1 MTTNN
6 SILVDNVRSNKS
18 DNMVWAVY
26 VQGNEQQTC
35 YCKSPYA
42 AMKMAFLLK
51 KQTGLYIS
59 DICLTRLSLEIRK
72 LKEAALAP
80 EQKEAKE
87 HFDEATEQREQNQA
101 SLNSAESRGS
111 KSIAQT
117 VEQFVEEHSVDNVL
131 AKADEE
137 KAKAKAKGKRKSN
150 KPKASAK
157 KQKEEKE
164 KVAN

>member
-1 MTTNN
+1 MTTRN

-26 VQGNEQQTC
+26 AQGNEQQTC

-51 KQTGLYIS
+51 KQTGYYIS
-59 DICLTRLSLEIRK
+59 DISLTRLSLEIKRLK
-72 LKEAALAP
+72 ELKEAAALTP
-80 EQKEAKE
+80 EQKEGKAASKREQSELAQIAEQEQSRLEIKE
-87 HFDEATEQREQNQA
+87 RIDEA
-101 SLNSAESRGS
+101 
-111 KSIAQT
+111 

-137 KAKAKAKGKRKSN
+137 KAKAKGKR
-150 KPKASAK
+150 
-157 KQKEEKE
+157 
-164 KVAN
+164 

>member
-26 VQGNEQQTC
+26 AQGNEQQTC

-42 AMKMAFLLK
+42 AMKMVFLLK

-72 LKEAALAP
+72 LKEAALTP
-80 EQKEAKE
+80 EQKEVKE
-87 HFDEATEQREQNQA
+87 KIDEA
-101 SLNSAESRGS
+101 
-111 KSIAQT
+111 

-137 KAKAKAKGKRKSN
+137 KAKAKGKRKSS

-157 KQKEEKE
+157 KQMEE
-164 KVAN
+164 VAA

>member
-6 SILVDNVRSNKS
+6 SILVANVRSNKS
-18 DNMVWAVY
+18 NNMVWAVY
-26 VQGNEQQTC
+26 AQGNEQQTC

-59 DICLTRLSLEIRK
+59 DICLARLSLEIRK
-72 LKEAALAP
+72 LKEAAMSP
-80 EQKEAKE
+80 EQVAAKE
-87 HFDEATEQREQNQA
+87 HVDE
-101 SLNSAESRGS
+101 L
-111 KSIAQT
+111 
-117 VEQFVEEHSVDNVL
+117 VEEFIEEHSVDNVL

-137 KAKAKAKGKRKSN
+137 KAKAKSKRKSS
-150 KPKASAK
+150 KPKAPAKK

>member
-6 SILVDNVRSNKS
+6 SILVSCVRSNKS
-18 DNMVWAVY
+18 DNNVWAVS
-26 VQGNEQQTC
+26 VQGEEQVKS
-35 YCKSPYA
+35 YCKSPYK
-42 AMKMAFLLK
+42 AMRYAFLLK
-51 KQTGLYIS
+51 KQTGYYIS

-72 LKEAALAP
+72 LKEAALTP

-87 HFDEATEQREQNQA
+87 KIDEA
-101 SLNSAESRGS
+101 
-111 KSIAQT
+111 

-137 KAKAKAKGKRKSN
+137 KAKAKGKRKSS

-157 KQKEEKE
+157 KQKEE
-164 KVAN
+164 VAA

>member
-1 MTTNN
+1 
-6 SILVDNVRSNKS
+6 
-18 DNMVWAVY
+18 
-26 VQGNEQQTC
+26 
-35 YCKSPYA
+35 
-42 AMKMAFLLK
+42 MKMAFLLK

-59 DICLTRLSLEIRK
+59 DICLARLSLEIRK
-72 LKEAALAP
+72 LKEAALTP

-87 HFDEATEQREQNQA
+87 KFDEA
-101 SLNSAESRGS
+101 
-111 KSIAQT
+111 

-137 KAKAKAKGKRKSN
+137 KAKAKGKRKSS

>member
-26 VQGNEQQTC
+26 AQGNEQQTC
-35 YCKSPYA
+35 YCKSPYS

-72 LKEAALAP
+72 LKEAAMSP
-80 EQKEAKE
+80 EQVAAKE
-87 HFDEATEQREQNQA
+87 HVDE
-101 SLNSAESRGS
+101 L
-111 KSIAQT
+111 
-117 VEQFVEEHSVDNVL
+117 VEEFIEEHSVDNVIV
-131 AKADEE
+131 KADEE
-137 KAKAKAKGKRKSN
+137 KAKAKGKRKSS
-150 KPKASAK
+150 KPKASAR
-157 KQKEEKE
+157 KQKEE
-164 KVAN
+164 VAA

>member
-6 SILVDNVRSNKS
+6 SILVANVRSNKS
-18 DNMVWAVY
+18 NNMVWAVY
-26 VQGNEQQTC
+26 AQGKEQQTC

-59 DICLTRLSLEIRK
+59 DICLARLSLEIRK
-72 LKEAALAP
+72 LKEAAMSP
-80 EQKEAKE
+80 EQVAAKE
-87 HFDEATEQREQNQA
+87 HVDE
-101 SLNSAESRGS
+101 L
-111 KSIAQT
+111 
-117 VEQFVEEHSVDNVL
+117 VEEFIEEHSVDNVL

-137 KAKAKAKGKRKSN
+137 KAKAKGKRKSS

-157 KQKEEKE
+157 KQKEE
-164 KVAN
+164 VAA

>member
-26 VQGNEQQTC
+26 AQGNEQQTC

-51 KQTGLYIS
+51 KQTGIYIS
-59 DICLTRLSLEIRK
+59 DICLARLSLEIRK
-72 LKEAALAP
+72 FKEAAMSP
-80 EQKEAKE
+80 EQVAAKE
-87 HFDEATEQREQNQA
+87 HVDE
-101 SLNSAESRGS
+101 L
-111 KSIAQT
+111 
-117 VEQFVEEHSVDNVL
+117 VEEFIEEHSVDNVL

-137 KAKAKAKGKRKSN
+137 KAKAKSKRKSS
-150 KPKASAK
+150 KPKAPAKK

>member
-6 SILVDNVRSNKS
+6 SILVSNVRSNKS

-26 VQGNEQQTC
+26 AQGNEQQTC

-72 LKEAALAP
+72 LKEAAMSP
-80 EQKEAKE
+80 EQVAAKE
-87 HFDEATEQREQNQA
+87 HVDE
-101 SLNSAESRGS
+101 L
-111 KSIAQT
+111 
-117 VEQFVEEHSVDNVL
+117 VEEFIEEHSVDKVL

-137 KAKAKAKGKRKSN
+137 KAKAKGKRKSS

-157 KQKEEKE
+157 KQKEE
-164 KVAN
+164 VAA

>member
-26 VQGNEQQTC
+26 AQGNEQQTC

-59 DICLTRLSLEIRK
+59 DICLTRLSLEIKRLK
-72 LKEAALAP
+72 ELKEAAALTP

-87 HFDEATEQREQNQA
+87 KIDEA
-101 SLNSAESRGS
+101 
-111 KSIAQT
+111 

-137 KAKAKAKGKRKSN
+137 KAKAKGKRKSS
-150 KPKASAK
+150 KPRASAK
-157 KQKEEKE
+157 KQKEE
-164 KVAN
+164 VAA

>member
-26 VQGNEQQTC
+26 AQGNEQQTC

-51 KQTGLYIS
+51 KQTGFYIN

-72 LKEAALAP
+72 LKEATLSP
-80 EQKEAKE
+80 EQVAAKE
-87 HFDEATEQREQNQA
+87 HVDE
-101 SLNSAESRGS
+101 L
-111 KSIAQT
+111 
-117 VEQFVEEHSVDNVL
+117 VEEFIEEHSVDNVL

-137 KAKAKAKGKRKSN
+137 QAKAKEIGRAH
-150 KPKASAK
+150 
-157 KQKEEKE
+157 
-164 KVAN
+164 V

>member
-6 SILVDNVRSNKS
+6 SILVTNVRSNKS

-26 VQGNEQQTC
+26 AQGNEQQTC

-72 LKEAALAP
+72 LKEAAMSP
-80 EQKEAKE
+80 EQVAAKE
-87 HFDEATEQREQNQA
+87 HVDE
-101 SLNSAESRGS
+101 L
-111 KSIAQT
+111 
-117 VEQFVEEHSVDNVL
+117 VEEFIEEHSVDNVL
-131 AKADEE
+131 AKADEV
-137 KAKAKAKGKRKSN
+137 KAKAKGKRKSS

-157 KQKEEKE
+157 KQKEE
-164 KVAN
+164 VAA

>member
-26 VQGNEQQTC
+26 AQGNEQQTC

-42 AMKMAFLLK
+42 AMKMAFLMK

-59 DICLTRLSLEIRK
+59 DICLARLSLEIRK
-72 LKEAALAP
+72 LKEAAMSP
-80 EQKEAKE
+80 EQVAAKE
-87 HFDEATEQREQNQA
+87 HVDE
-101 SLNSAESRGS
+101 L
-111 KSIAQT
+111 
-117 VEQFVEEHSVDNVL
+117 VEEFIEEHSVDNVL

-137 KAKAKAKGKRKSN
+137 KAKAKGKRKSR
-150 KPKASAK
+150 KPKAPAKK
-157 KQKEEKE
+157 KQKEEK
-164 KVAN
+164 VAN

>member
-1 MTTNN
+1 MSNNLNSTIMTTNN

-26 VQGNEQQTC
+26 AQGNEQQTC

-72 LKEAALAP
+72 LKEATLTP

-87 HFDEATEQREQNQA
+87 KIDEA
-101 SLNSAESRGS
+101 
-111 KSIAQT
+111 

-137 KAKAKAKGKRKSN
+137 KAKAKAKGKRKSS
-150 KPKASAK
+150 KPKAPAKK